1 MELEYNLKGSNKIM
15 SEPIGEMFIE
25 GRIVNLDT
33 ESIENLEKILS
44 EVSEKEEKSRDKLD
58 NLMSKLISI

>member
-1 MELEYNLKGSNKIM
+1 M

-33 ESIENLEKILS
+33 ESIENLEKILN

-58 NLMSKLISI
+58 NLISKLISI

>member
-1 MELEYNLKGSNKIM
+1 M
-15 SEPIGEMFIE
+15 SDPIGEMFIE

-33 ESIENLEKILS
+33 ESIENLEKILN

>member
-1 MELEYNLKGSNKIM
+1 M

-33 ESIENLEKILS
+33 ESIENLEKILI

>member
-1 MELEYNLKGSNKIM
+1 MKLEYSLKGLKKNM

-33 ESIENLEKILS
+33 ESIENLEKILG

>member
-1 MELEYNLKGSNKIM
+1 M

-33 ESIENLEKILS
+33 ESIENLEKILN
-44 EVSEKEEKSRDKLD
+44 EVSQKEEKSRDKLD

>member
-1 MELEYNLKGSNKIM
+1 M

-33 ESIENLEKILS
+33 ESIENLEKILN
-44 EVSEKEEKSRDKLD
+44 EVSEKEKKSRDKLD

>member
-1 MELEYNLKGSNKIM
+1 M

-33 ESIENLEKILS
+33 ESIENLEKILN

-58 NLMSKLISI
+58 NLMSKLISL

>member
-1 MELEYNLKGSNKIM
+1 M

-33 ESIENLEKILS
+33 ESIENLEKILN

>member
-1 MELEYNLKGSNKIM
+1 MG
-15 SEPIGEMFIE
+15 EPIGEMFIE

-33 ESIENLEKILS
+33 ESIENLEKILN
-44 EVSEKEEKSRDKLD
+44 EVSEKEKKSRDKLD

>member
-1 MELEYNLKGSNKIM
+1 M

-33 ESIENLEKILS
+33 ESIENLEKILN

-58 NLMSKLISI
+58 NLMSQLISI

>member
-1 MELEYNLKGSNKIM
+1 M
-15 SEPIGEMFIE
+15 SEPIGKMFIE

-33 ESIENLEKILS
+33 ESIENLEKILN

>member
-1 MELEYNLKGSNKIM
+1 M

>member
-1 MELEYNLKGSNKIM
+1 MNEQM
-15 SEPIGEMFIE
+15 GEMFVE
-25 GRIVNLDT
+25 GRIVNLDK
-33 ESIENLEKILS
+33 EPVENLERILS

>member
-1 MELEYNLKGSNKIM
+1 M

-33 ESIENLEKILS
+33 ESIENLEKILN
-44 EVSEKEEKSRDKLD
+44 EVSEKKKSLE
-58 NLMSKLISI
+58 IS

>member
-1 MELEYNLKGSNKIM
+1 MNEV
-15 SEPIGEMFIE
+15 IGEMFIE
-25 GRIVNLDT
+25 GRILNLDA
-33 ESIENLEKILS
+33 ESIENLEKVFR